1 MPALWVNA
9 SKSWS
14 KTSGLLLW
22 FTQSGTWK
30 GTVWESQLS
39 LTPRPAESVSH
50 PEEASPEEQPEETGA
65 EASAEEEQPR
75 EEEEEEAEAA
85 EYLAEL
91 PEPLLLRVL
100 VELPATELV
109 QVCRLVC
116 QRWKEL
122 VDSAPLWLLKCQ
134 QEGLV
139 PEGSADDERDHWQQF
154 YFLSK
159 RRRNLLRNPCGE
171 GEGRIVE
178 CPLSLLENGPW
189 CQPASRLNEMKR
201 LVQCLAQNIPLL
213 PGESPPRAS
222 TLSELGRDRSCGH

>member
-1 MPALWVNA
+1 MGECQQVLVKNLWPPAVVLKV
-9 SKSWS
+9 
-14 KTSGLLLW
+14 GR
-22 FTQSGTWK
+22 GG
-30 GTVWESQLS
+30 GTVWESQ

-50 PEEASPEEQPEETGA
+50 PEEEASPEEQPEEAGA

-100 VELPATELV
+100 AELPATELML
-109 QVCRLVC
+109 VCRLVC

-171 GEGRIVE
+171 GEGR
-178 CPLSLLENGPW
+178 CPLSLLENGPR
-189 CQPASRLNEMKR
+189 CQPASR
-201 LVQCLAQNIPLL
+201 
-213 PGESPPRAS
+213 
-222 TLSELGRDRSCGH
+222 